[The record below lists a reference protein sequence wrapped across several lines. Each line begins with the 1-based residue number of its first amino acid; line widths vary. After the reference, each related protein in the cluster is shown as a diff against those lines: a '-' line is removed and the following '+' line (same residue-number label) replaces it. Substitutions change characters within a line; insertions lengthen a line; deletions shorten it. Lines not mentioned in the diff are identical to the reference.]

1 MSATS
6 VLTAP
11 QRTAISRLLEGSH
24 TPDNRLALLLFWCD
38 LLWYAL
44 CLGAALLAPWPVQL
58 LAGVSSGLVALR
70 LAAIAHDAGH
80 QSFTS
85 SRRCNRFIG
94 RIAFL
99 PSLQPLAT
107 WEVAHNVIHHSWTS
121 IRHKDYVWIPFSP
134 SEYAALPAGRRLLER
149 IYRSAPGQGLYYL
162 VELWWKRV
170 VLPSANWNQVRR
182 PAQRFDIVL
191 VASVAL
197 LWTGAAA
204 VLATHLGRNIG
215 WTLFC
220 AAALPFLSACQ
231 CLGWLLY
238 VQHTHPRTRFYS
250 DRTEWEFFEA
260 QSANSTHIKFPPFL
274 DRMLN
279 GVLDHTAHHL
289 DVRAPFYRLRGVQAQ
304 LDCLLNGRN
313 VAVRWSWQEFL
324 HTTRV
329 CKLFDYERG
338 CWTGFD
344 GLQAVSSDRRRC
356 S

>member
-1 MSATS
+1 VSATS
-6 VLTAP
+6 VVVAP
-11 QRTAISRLLEGSH
+11 QREAIRRLLEGSRA
-24 TPDNRLALLLFWCD
+24 PDNRLVLQQFWSDLLL
-38 LLWYAL
+38 YAL

-58 LAGVSSGLVALR
+58 LAGASSGLVALR

-85 SRRCNRFIG
+85 SQHWNRWIG
-94 RIAFL
+94 RMAFL
-99 PSLQPLAT
+99 SSLQPLAA
-107 WEVAHNVIHHSWTS
+107 WEVAHRVIHHWTS

-134 SEYAALPAGRRLLER
+134 SEYTALPGSRRFLER
-149 IYRSAPGQGLYYL
+149 IYRSPCGQGLYYL

-170 VLPSANWNQVRR
+170 ALPSADWGQVLR

-204 VLATHLGRNIG
+204 TLAAHLERNIG

-220 AAALPFLSACQ
+220 AAALPFLSAWQ
-231 CLGWLLY
+231 DLGWLLY

-250 DRTEWEFFEA
+250 GCGEWEFFEA
-260 QSANSTHIKFPPFL
+260 QSANSTHVEFPPLL
-274 DRMLN
+274 DRMLY
-279 GVLDHTAHHL
+279 GLLDHSAHHL
-289 DVRAPFYRLRGVQAQ
+289 DVKAPFYRLREVQAQ
-304 LDCLLNGRN
+304 LDHLLNGRN
-313 VAVRWSWQEFL
+313 VEVRWSWQEFL

-338 CWTGFD
+338 CWTGFA
-344 GLQAVSSDRRRC
+344 GRPASSDCRRPA
-356 S
+356 